1 MILDLYVRK
10 FFLAYLSF
18 LTLLVMKPIV
28 SRIRIYPIKA
38 LDPVELQEAEVGVHS
53 LRYDREFAMITQ
65 DQRYMNS
72 KRTGR
77 VNELKATY
85 DLANYKVYLT
95 PRAGGEVE
103 SFHLLNDKRKL
114 EMYLENIF
122 GEPLSLVQSKQGQ
135 LMDIPT
141 ASSVTIVSEASLKS
155 LHEEF
160 SDRTLEDVRLRFR
173 ATIELTGVDPYWEE
187 NLVGEPG
194 VGMRIQVGD
203 VEMIGVSPRA
213 RCNVPPRDPLTG
225 ITDKTFVKRM
235 MKSREATL
243 PEKSHLPEYGNLY
256 HLTINTYIPESQKGK
271 WLRVG
276 DELKILE
283 SVKLDGV

>member
-1 MILDLYVRK
+1 MMTSTI
-10 FFLAYLSF
+10 
-18 LTLLVMKPIV
+18 

-53 LRYDREFAMITQ
+53 LRFDREFAMITQ

-77 VNELKATY
+77 VNELKAMY
-85 DLANYKVYLT
+85 DLPNYIVHLT

-103 SFHLLNDKRKL
+103 SFHLLHDKRKL
-114 EMYLENIF
+114 EMYLENFF

-173 ATIELTGVDPYWEE
+173 ATIELIGVDPYWEE
-187 NLVGEPG
+187 NMVGEPG
-194 VGMRIQVGD
+194 VGMRIQVGE

-235 MKSREATL
+235 MKRREATL
-243 PEKSHLPEYGNLY
+243 PENNHIRAYGSLY
-256 HLTINTYIPESQKGK
+256 HLTINTYIPETQKGK
-271 WLRVG
+271 WIRVG
-276 DELKILE
+276 DELKIIE
-283 SVKLDGV
+283 SVQLEHAS

>member
-1 MILDLYVRK
+1 
-10 FFLAYLSF
+10 
-18 LTLLVMKPIV
+18 MKPAI
-28 SRIRIYPIKA
+28 SRIRVYPIKA

-65 DQRYMNS
+65 DQRFMNS
-72 KRTGR
+72 KRTGK

-85 DLANYKVYLT
+85 DLPNYTVQLN
-95 PRAGGEVE
+95 PRSGGSVE
-103 SFHLLNDKRKL
+103 SFHLIDNKRKL
-114 EMYLENIF
+114 EMYLENFF
-122 GEPLSLVQSKQGQ
+122 GEPLTLVQSKQGE

-155 LHEEF
+155 LNQEF
-160 SDRTLEDVRLRFR
+160 SDLPLEDVRLRFR
-173 ATIELTGVDPYWEE
+173 ASIELTGVDAYWEE
-187 NLVGEPG
+187 NLVGKPG

-243 PEKSHLPEYGNLY
+243 PQGSHLPEYGNLY
-256 HLTINTYIPESQKGK
+256 HLTINTYIPETQKGK

-276 DELKILE
+276 DELKIIERVNLE
-283 SVKLDGV
+283 NPQ